1 MQLIGNDI
9 SQIKDDAVMYSTIF
23 DNRPRIIEIDGET
36 FNVTF
41 QAQTVNCPSSCTR
54 CSHQRSEMVEAL
66 PKTLC
71 IIFDHENFTL
81 ESVSQ
86 LMESRCCSCGQHYG
100 TLWLGLDVLSFRDQL
115 EELNPI
121 HIVHSLQLRARRQK
135 IDAMC
140 NPANGT
146 FLAGY
151 TLDRPKIRNLQEFL
165 GAFKG
170 LENYLSPEERLEIQ
184 NFVINRKSAPLEAAT
199 PIAEELARAG
209 L

>member
-1 MQLIGNDI
+1 
-9 SQIKDDAVMYSTIF
+9 MYSTIF

-36 FNVTF
+36 FNVNY
-41 QAQTVNCPSSCTR
+41 QAQPVNSPSSCTR

-86 LMESRCCSCGQHYG
+86 LMKSRCCSCEQHYG
-100 TLWLGLDVLSFRDQL
+100 TLWQGLDVLAFRDQI

-121 HIVHSLQLRARRQK
+121 HIVHSLQLRARKQK
-135 IDAMC
+135 IDVMC

-146 FLAGY
+146 YLAGY
-151 TLDRPKIRNLQEFL
+151 TMERPRINSLQEFL

-170 LENYLSPEERLEIQ
+170 LENFLSPEERLEIQ
-184 NFVINRKSAPLEAAT
+184 NFVINRKSAPLEAIT